1 MSISSSKTKV
11 FREAIIREQLLRMF
25 PWVPKIDVLFCANEM
40 ARQVEGFHANENFEG
55 GKC

>member
-1 MSISSSKTKV
+1 MPINSSKTKV

-25 PWVPKIDVLFCANEM
+25 PWIPKIDILFCANEM
-40 ARQVEGFHANENFEG
+40 ARQVEGFHSNENFEG

>member
-1 MSISSSKTKV
+1 MGISSSNTKV
-11 FREAIIREQLLRMF
+11 FREAIIREQLIRMF
-25 PWVPKIDVLFCANEM
+25 PWVPKIDILFCANEM